1 MTSFATTPNVP
12 NTITVATVLPADA
25 NNMWNDTQAN
35 TASSSLA
42 VAPLPPP
49 FPFPRLE
56 SDAAT
61 KADGVAFASV
71 SLQDSGM
78 AVSSLPPLT
87 NQDSQLLFL
96 LVLPIYWEQHQ
107 QQLQCRYILQH

>member
-96 LVLPIYWEQHQ
+96 LVLPIYWEQQQ